1 MAGLSV
7 MLLLSSRKL
16 TQSRTKPC
24 GFSSASL
31 PDIGE
36 IRLVTIATY
45 ISPLQVV
52 NITVC
57 MLAITC
63 GTELMTQA

>member
-1 MAGLSV
+1 M
-7 MLLLSSRKL
+7 R
-16 TQSRTKPC
+16 
-24 GFSSASL
+24 FSSASL